1 VTRTAQ
7 PVPPS
12 PTSNARQPV
21 SPGLARAPSL
31 PLPRRRRRRGLLAIA
46 VVMVVLGALG
56 AAFLATSLG
65 ETSSVIAVARAV
77 PWGQELTA
85 ADLTEA
91 NVSSDPALEPIPWA
105 ERNQVIGMVATTTLT
120 TGSLLTREALSATR
134 LPPTG
139 KQLVGVAVA
148 QGQAP
153 VTPLV
158 PGDAV
163 LLVPVSSDAG
173 RTGST
178 TVSPVEGTVVSAGPV
193 GTDGRRVVDVLVD
206 ESDGPD
212 VAANAAAGGLAIIV
226 VASR

>member
-1 VTRTAQ
+1 MLFR
-7 PVPPS
+7 S
-12 PTSNARQPV
+12 
-21 SPGLARAPSL
+21 
-31 PLPRRRRRRGLLAIA
+31 
-46 VVMVVLGALG
+46 
-56 AAFLATSLG
+56 
-65 ETSSVIAVARAV
+65 
-77 PWGQELTA
+77 LTA
-85 ADLTEA
+85 ADLAEA

-120 TGSLLTREALSATR
+120 TGSLLTRGALSTTR

-139 KQLVGVAVA
+139 KQLVGIAVA

-163 LLVPVSSDAG
+163 LLVPVSGDAG
-173 RTGST
+173 GAGPT
-178 TVSPVEGTVVSAGPV
+178 TVSPVEGTVVSSGPL

-206 ESDGPD
+206 ESDGPS
-212 VAANAAAGGLAIIV
+212 VAASAAAGGLGIVV